1 MSLIRRDGTIP
12 PGGYYFQDGKT
23 GMKFDGMAVTFN
35 EQVGKI
41 ITHRLAN
48 PKVYPPSEPK
58 YITTDSVTQE
68 LDDYTCLRLGRNSS
82 YCTGPQS
89 PTAPR
94 VSVNRLCPDCG
105 TILTPH
111 YCATCSG
118 NKILDYLCPKC
129 NKSFPK

>member
-12 PGGYYFQDGKT
+12 PGGYYFQDAKT
-23 GMKFDGMAVTFN
+23 GMKFDGMSVTFN

-58 YITTDSVTQE
+58 YLTPDSVTQE

-94 VSVNRLCPDCG
+94 VSVNRLCPNCG